1 MSSDPPDPSS
11 AAGDPGPASDLDE
24 AVGRADLDELL
35 RMVDGLCAARDW
47 ATLVTLRDRCRGA
60 QATGR
65 QLWPVAA
72 HAEYR
77 LGLEADG
84 PFAAAVLVEG
94 TGRFA
99 LGPLPEVVASTHR
112 WADLAP
118 HVTRGPSAALAM
130 HECVLRGED
139 LTAFELAGPPVLE
152 LPLLLEPWEPDYALA
167 EYHAHRAEFPS
178 PQLPPLADV
187 ALPRP
192 ARRAVDGHAPDGALA
207 LRDLAAPWTRASE
220 GRADVV
226 AVAGDALGAIAA
238 LGPRRVRATPLEPS
252 TALALMAWAAASGG
266 AHGRR
271 PGAAAG
277 RFGAWWAVAALAG
290 RLDEWPGGPAD
301 LGEAAAGLRWYAWD
315 AAEPATGWRLQIAV
329 EDPASSLA
337 WAIAAVDA

>member
-1 MSSDPPDPSS
+1 
-11 AAGDPGPASDLDE
+11 
-24 AVGRADLDELL
+24 
-35 RMVDGLCAARDW
+35 
-47 ATLVTLRDRCRGA
+47 
-60 QATGR
+60 
-65 QLWPVAA
+65 
-72 HAEYR
+72 
-77 LGLEADG
+77 
-84 PFAAAVLVEG
+84 
-94 TGRFA
+94 
-99 LGPLPEVVASTHR
+99 
-112 WADLAP
+112 
-118 HVTRGPSAALAM
+118 M

-152 LPLLLEPWEPDYALA
+152 LPLVLEPWEPDYALA

-192 ARRAVDGHAPDGALA
+192 ARRAVDRHAPDGALA

-290 RLDEWPGGPAD
+290 RLDEWPGGRAD